1 MLSCCD
7 VGAELQVLRAVV
19 SRVLHSHTRMTSTG
33 AAGPRRVVCTVVVPE
48 SQALNT
54 PTVCPLRTQ
63 VRVR

>member
-48 SQALNT
+48 SQAKLFYS
-54 PTVCPLRTQ
+54 LRVTF
-63 VRVR
+63 VRE